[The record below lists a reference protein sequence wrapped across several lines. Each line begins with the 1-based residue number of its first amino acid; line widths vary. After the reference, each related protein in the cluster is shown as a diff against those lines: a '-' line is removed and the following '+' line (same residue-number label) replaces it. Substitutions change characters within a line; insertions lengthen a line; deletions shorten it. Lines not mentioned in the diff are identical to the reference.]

1 MTDSTE
7 VTELLHEWSR
17 GDAAALDRL
26 VPLIFEDLRAM
37 ARRHLAREPSDHTLQ
52 PTALVN
58 EVYLRLLGQNRV
70 QWQNR
75 QQFFAIAAT
84 LMRRILVDHA
94 KGKRA
99 EKRGG
104 GAVKVPLDE
113 AQAVIEKRNTDFVA
127 LDEGLWN
134 LAKLNPRQAR
144 VVDLKYV
151 VGLGFEDI
159 AEVLEVSVT
168 TVKRDSH
175 YARLFLK
182 KEMSSREDCGRA
194 VCRWQFA

>member
-127 LDEGLWN
+127 LDEALSK

-144 VVDLKYV
+144 VVELKYV

-168 TVKRDSH
+168 TVKRDWH

-182 KEMSSREDCGRA
+182 KEMSPRED
-194 VCRWQFA
+194 